1 MSDSDEGGALLVQ
14 QCSDSTAVDANEA
27 NNNAVESFE
36 AKSVLKGK
44 RERSTVWKYFIF
56 KGNKVKGPNKKK
68 VFCKL
73 CEKTVKKGKMMMGIS
88 YTGGTTN
95 LTNHLKIW
103 HKSEYNK
110 SIEESNEKN
119 KSKSIKD
126 FLVKR
131 LKM

>member
-1 MSDSDEGGALLVQ
+1 MVMSDSEGEVVVQ
-14 QCSDSTAVDANEA
+14 QSNDSTAVIANEG

-36 AKSVLKGK
+36 ATLVLKGK
-44 RERSTVWKYFIF
+44 RSSVWEHFIF
-56 KGNKVKGPNKKK
+56 KGSKVKGPNKKK

-103 HKSEYNK
+103 HKSEYK
-110 SIEESNEKN
+110 K
-119 KSKSIKD
+119 
-126 FLVKR
+126 L
-131 LKM
+131 